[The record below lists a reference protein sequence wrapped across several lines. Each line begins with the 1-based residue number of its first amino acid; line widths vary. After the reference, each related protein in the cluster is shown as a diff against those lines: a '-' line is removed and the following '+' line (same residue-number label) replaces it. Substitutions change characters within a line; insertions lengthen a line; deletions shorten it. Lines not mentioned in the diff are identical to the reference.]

1 MKKKIFISIGIVIVL
16 ASIIGIVIF
25 GNKLSNKNNYS
36 LEEQQWIENNK
47 NNVVDMYI
55 PSDIAIFSNMGE
67 GLLFDFVSFLE
78 TDTGLTINTTAYK
91 ISNEMNGNYGIE
103 LVDNV
108 DTNQIE
114 VFEDNYVLVSTDN
127 KIYTETSE
135 LSGITI
141 GVLNTDYDLTSKY
154 LDNDNIE
161 YKTYETSEDVLN
173 ALVSEEVDAIS
184 VLRTIHLDEIMT
196 NNWHIVYHI
205 TEMSKKYA
213 LTLDGEETLNNIIKK
228 AYNKWELN
236 NYDISYNNH
245 LLDVYFS
252 YKNISEKEKTNL
264 REKTYMYGFVK
275 DGAYDSIKSSSLVGI
290 NYYIIKSFAKFANI
304 DMNYKS
310 EYNNIGL
317 LMDDFNNNEIDFV
330 FGNTNYAYG
339 EKFYQTV
346 APIPAK
352 VVILTNVNEFND
364 INSINSLQGKKV
376 AVVNGSK
383 IESYLTSMEIE
394 VNTYDN
400 VHELVSK
407 SSKDEIIVID
417 LENYEYY
424 KTNKLANFKIS
435 YTFNIS
441 DNYNYVINGSN
452 EVFMNLFDFY
462 LEYTPIKNIVVE
474 SYSEIYNVEVKTHNY
489 LLFAVILLS
498 IIVLLE
504 FIGHIKKLI
513 KYIKVKTR
521 KSLSK
526 DEKIKYIDRLTSLKN
541 RTYLNDNIEK
551 WDNSEVYP
559 QALIV
564 IDLNNI
570 AYINDNFG
578 HEEGDKVI
586 TEAANILIRT
596 QMPRTEIIRSDGNE
610 FLIYMISY
618 DEKQAAAYLRKLT
631 KEFKE
636 LSHGFGAAL
645 GYSVITDGI
654 KTIDDA
660 VNEATLD
667 MKTNKEAM
675 LED

>member
-1 MKKKIFISIGIVIVL
+1 MKKKIFILIGIVIAL
-16 ASIIGIVIF
+16 TSIIGIVIF

-47 NNVVDMYI
+47 NNVVDIYI
-55 PSDIAIFSNMGE
+55 PSDVAIFSNMGK
-67 GLLFDFVSFLE
+67 GVLFDFVSFLE

-114 VFEDNYVLVSTDN
+114 VFEDSFVLVSADN
-127 KIYTETSE
+127 KIYTKSSE
-135 LSGITI
+135 LSGLTI
-141 GVLNTDYDLTSKY
+141 GVLNTDYDLTAKY
-154 LDNDNIE
+154 IDNASIE
-161 YKTYETSEDVLN
+161 YKIYETSEDVLN

-184 VLRTIHLDEIMT
+184 VLRTVHLDEIMT

-205 TEMSKKYA
+205 TEMSKKYV
-213 LTLDGEETLNNIIKK
+213 LTLDGEETLNSIIKK
-228 AYNKWELN
+228 AYNKWKLN

-317 LMDDFNNNEIDFV
+317 LMDDFNNNEIDFI
-330 FGNTNYAYG
+330 FGNTDYTYG
-339 EKFYQTV
+339 ENFYQTV
-346 APIPAK
+346 APITAK

-364 INSINSLQGKKV
+364 INSVNSLQGKKV
-376 AVVNGSK
+376 SVVNGSK
-383 IESYLTSMEIE
+383 IENYLTSMEID
-394 VNTYDN
+394 VKTYDN
-400 VHELVSK
+400 IHELVSK
-407 SSKDEIIVID
+407 SSKDEILVID

-441 DNYNYVINGSN
+441 DNYNYVINNSN

-504 FIGHIKKLI
+504 LIGHIKKLI